1 MSIELVTA
9 IACGYL
15 LGSIPFGLITS
26 RLSGRVDLRE
36 YGSGRTGF
44 TNSLRVL
51 GLRRALPVLLGD
63 FGKGLAAALL
73 PLLYADDAWA
83 RGAGGLAAVIG
94 HVWPLFAAFRGGR
107 GVLTGAGV
115 LTALSPLAVLLV
127 VPLALLALY
136 LTRYASVASLSG
148 AVLAGVVFTIF
159 AALDVHSWAYALV
172 AVTGGALIVAL
183 HHDNITR
190 LRAGTERKL
199 GQGGERRPSP
209 AGRTG
214 EAR

>member
-1 MSIELVTA
+1 MSIELVPA
-9 IACGYL
+9 IACGSL
-15 LGSIPFGLITS
+15 RGSIPFGLITS

-51 GLRRALPVLLGD
+51 GLRRGAALPPR
-63 FGKGLAAALL
+63 GLAGGAA
-73 PLLYADDAWA
+73 
-83 RGAGGLAAVIG
+83 
-94 HVWPLFAAFRGGR
+94 

-148 AVLAGVVFTIF
+148 AVLAGAVFTVF

-172 AVTGGALIVAL
+172 AVTGGALVVAL
-183 HHDNITR
+183 HHRNTTP
-190 LRAGTERKL
+190 LR
-199 GQGGERRPSP
+199 
-209 AGRTG
+209 
-214 EAR
+214 